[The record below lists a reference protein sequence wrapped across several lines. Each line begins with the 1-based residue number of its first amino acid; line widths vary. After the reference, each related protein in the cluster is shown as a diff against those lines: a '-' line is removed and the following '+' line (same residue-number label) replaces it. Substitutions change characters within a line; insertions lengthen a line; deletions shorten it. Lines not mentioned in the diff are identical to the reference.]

1 MKTINIDGVEYALVP
16 VGDELTA
23 ILHPFKKLPEVEIDI
38 IRTEARTI
46 ESDKYVFEAVR
57 LEKSDAPGTYFD
69 GIDINFTDKRE
80 KPWKEEYWDN
90 NAWLIGVLENNP
102 ESMEHLEESVCLQ
115 GQAEFKTFLKE
126 LRKEGW
132 L

>member
-16 VGDELTA
+16 VG
-23 ILHPFKKLPEVEIDI
+23 KLEPEVEIHI
-38 IRTEARTI
+38 LRSEARTI

-57 LEKSDAPGTYFD
+57 LEKSDAPGTDFD

-80 KPWKEEYWDN
+80 KPWKEDYWDN
-90 NAWLIGVLENNP
+90 SAWMKGVLMNDP
-102 ESMEHLEESVCLQ
+102 ESLENLRESVCLQ

-132 L
+132 I

>member
-16 VGDELTA
+16 VG
-23 ILHPFKKLPEVEIDI
+23 KLEPEVEIHI

-57 LEKSDAPGTYFD
+57 LERSDVPGTYFD
-69 GIDINFTDKRE
+69 GIDIEFTDKRQ

-90 NAWLIGVLENNP
+90 SAWMKGVLINDP
-102 ESMEHLEESVCLQ
+102 ESLENLRESVCLQ
-115 GQAEFKTFLKE
+115 GEAELKTFLKE
-126 LRKEGW
+126 LKQEGW

>member
-16 VGDELTA
+16 VG
-23 ILHPFKKLPEVEIDI
+23 KLEPEVEIHI
-38 IRTEARTI
+38 LRSEARTI

-80 KPWKEEYWDN
+80 RPWKEEYWDN
-90 NAWLIGVLENNP
+90 SAWMRGVLVNDP
-102 ESMEHLEESVCLQ
+102 ESLENLRESVCLQ
-115 GQAEFKTFLKE
+115 GEAELKAFLKE
-126 LRKEGW
+126 LKEEGW
-132 L
+132 I

>member
-1 MKTINIDGVEYALVP
+1 MEYRIQVNGVWYVREQE
-16 VGDELTA
+16 DTT
-23 ILHPFKKLPEVEIDI
+23 PEVEINI

-80 KPWKEEYWDN
+80 RPWKEEYWDN
-90 NAWLIGVLENNP
+90 NAWMRGVLINDP
-102 ESMEHLEESVCLQ
+102 ESLENLRESVCLQ
-115 GQAEFKTFLKE
+115 GEAELKAFLKE
-126 LRKEGW
+126 LKEEGW

>member
-16 VGDELTA
+16 VG
-23 ILHPFKKLPEVEIDI
+23 KLEPEVEIHI
-38 IRTEARTI
+38 LRSEARTI

-80 KPWKEEYWDN
+80 IIYE
-90 NAWLIGVLENNP
+90 
-102 ESMEHLEESVCLQ
+102 
-115 GQAEFKTFLKE
+115 
-126 LRKEGW
+126 
-132 L
+132 

>member
-16 VGDELTA
+16 VG
-23 ILHPFKKLPEVEIDI
+23 KLEPEVEIHI
-38 IRTEARTI
+38 LRSEARTI

-80 KPWKEEYWDN
+80 RPWKEEYWDN
-90 NAWLIGVLENNP
+90 SAWMRGVLVNDP
-102 ESMEHLEESVCLQ
+102 ESLENLRESVCLQ
-115 GQAEFKTFLKE
+115 GEAELKAFLKE
-126 LRKEGW
+126 LKEEGW

>member
-1 MKTINIDGVEYALVP
+1 MEDRIQVNGVWYIREQQ
-16 VGDELTA
+16 E
-23 ILHPFKKLPEVEIDI
+23 PEVEIHI
-38 IRTEARTI
+38 LRSEARTI

-80 KPWKEEYWDN
+80 KPWKEDYWDN
-90 NAWLIGVLENNP
+90 SAWMRGVLVNDP
-102 ESMEHLEESVCLQ
+102 ESLENLRESVCLQ
-115 GQAEFKTFLKE
+115 GEAELKTFLKE
-126 LRKEGW
+126 LKEEGW

>member
-1 MKTINIDGVEYALVP
+1 MEYRIQVNGVWYVREQE
-16 VGDELTA
+16 DTT
-23 ILHPFKKLPEVEIDI
+23 PEVEINI

-57 LEKSDAPGTYFD
+57 LERSDAPGTYFD

-80 KPWKEEYWDN
+80 RPWKEEYWDN
-90 NAWLIGVLENNP
+90 NAWMRGVLINNP
-102 ESMEHLEESVCLQ
+102 ESLENLRESVCLQ
-115 GQAEFKTFLKE
+115 GEAELKAFLKE
-126 LRKEGW
+126 LKEEGW

>member
-1 MKTINIDGVEYALVP
+1 MEYRIQVNGVWYVREQE
-16 VGDELTA
+16 DTT
-23 ILHPFKKLPEVEIDI
+23 PEVEINI

-80 KPWKEEYWDN
+80 RPWKEEYWDN
-90 NAWLIGVLENNP
+90 NAWMRGVLINNP
-102 ESMEHLEESVCLQ
+102 ESLENLRESVCLQ
-115 GQAEFKTFLKE
+115 GEAELKAFLKE
-126 LRKEGW
+126 LKEEGW

>member
-16 VGDELTA
+16 VG
-23 ILHPFKKLPEVEIDI
+23 KLEPEVEIHI
-38 IRTEARTI
+38 IRSEARTI

-57 LEKSDAPGTYFD
+57 LEKSNAPGTYFD

-80 KPWKEEYWDN
+80 RPWKEEYWDN
-90 NAWLIGVLENNP
+90 SAWMRGVLVNDP
-102 ESMEHLEESVCLQ
+102 ESLENLRESVCLQ
-115 GQAEFKTFLKE
+115 GEAELKAFLKE
-126 LRKEGW
+126 LKEEGW

>member
-1 MKTINIDGVEYALVP
+1 MEYRIQVNGVWYVREQE
-16 VGDELTA
+16 DTT
-23 ILHPFKKLPEVEIDI
+23 PEVEINI

-57 LEKSDAPGTYFD
+57 LERSDAPGTYFD

-80 KPWKEEYWDN
+80 RPWKEEYWDN
-90 NAWLIGVLENNP
+90 NAWMRGVLINDP
-102 ESMEHLEESVCLQ
+102 ESLENLRESVCLQ
-115 GQAEFKTFLKE
+115 GEAELKAFLKE
-126 LRKEGW
+126 LKEEGW

>member
-16 VGDELTA
+16 VGNLE
-23 ILHPFKKLPEVEIDI
+23 PEVEIHI
-38 IRTEARTI
+38 IRSEARTI

-80 KPWKEEYWDN
+80 KPWKEDYWDN
-90 NAWLIGVLENNP
+90 NAWIRGVLINDP
-102 ESMEHLEESVCLQ
+102 ESLVDLKESVCLQ
-115 GQAEFKTFLKE
+115 GEAEFKTFLKE
-126 LRKEGW
+126 LKEEGW
-132 L
+132 I

>member
-16 VGDELTA
+16 VGNLE
-23 ILHPFKKLPEVEIDI
+23 PEVEIHI
-38 IRTEARTI
+38 IRSEARTI

-80 KPWKEEYWDN
+80 RPWKEEYWDN
-90 NAWLIGVLENNP
+90 SAWMRGVLVNDP
-102 ESMEHLEESVCLQ
+102 ESLENLRESVCLQ
-115 GQAEFKTFLKE
+115 GEAELKAFLKE
-126 LRKEGW
+126 LKEEGW